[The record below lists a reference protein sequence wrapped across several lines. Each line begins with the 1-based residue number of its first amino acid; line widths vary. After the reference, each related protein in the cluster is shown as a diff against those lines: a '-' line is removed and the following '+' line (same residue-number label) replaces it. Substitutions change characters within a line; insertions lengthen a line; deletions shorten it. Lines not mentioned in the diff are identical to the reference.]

1 MVQLTLALFSLDPYQ
16 VQNKTSAEFAS
27 ILLPQLAATRP
38 HVNAAAGVLGAAY
51 NKCILRQAHDEDQ
64 ALITRLSLN
73 ALRQIQDELQRPEPE
88 MVPLMMTAL
97 LLAAAE
103 SIQHKHQ
110 DALCHILGAFTI
122 NNLQSDTS
130 PESRGS
136 TSPALLAHHDVF
148 SGLSPVHDVLSS
160 VDYHI
165 SMFAWGR
172 PPKFLPVPVTSQM
185 LYPTTVEDLTT
196 GHAALEQWGLH
207 FIAQAMAPEW
217 EERIDFPPEVTE
229 QQDHI
234 VAWLTRWLHT
244 YKSVFDEHGPS
255 SSPAETAHFKILKA
269 QMLTMLIA
277 TSNIKPPTQISYDT
291 YAPQFEEIIR
301 CVEDVMMEND
311 SIDDGPA
318 GSPHNK
324 KSPLL
329 PYSPVPGII
338 HPLNFTARKYRDS
351 VSRRR
356 AIHLLRHAGI
366 EGPFHGVFE
375 ARVAARVVEIE
386 EDRKPF
392 KPVLASDEVLT
403 PNDIPDRNRIYIC
416 CLADDESELPPIQI
430 QGNVVGK
437 VQLRSNDAAPKR
449 PVIKFIR
456 RKGLARVSRNVR
468 VDRHTLYSVHPPIKA
483 ESNIWDIWDEVPD
496 DSWPGNQMKGPTDID
511 TKEALNRVS
520 LL

>member
-1 MVQLTLALFSLDPYQ
+1 
-16 VQNKTSAEFAS
+16 
-27 ILLPQLAATRP
+27 
-38 HVNAAAGVLGAAY
+38 
-51 NKCILRQAHDEDQ
+51 
-64 ALITRLSLN
+64 
-73 ALRQIQDELQRPEPE
+73 
-88 MVPLMMTAL
+88 
-97 LLAAAE
+97 
-103 SIQHKHQ
+103 
-110 DALCHILGAFTI
+110 
-122 NNLQSDTS
+122 
-130 PESRGS
+130 
-136 TSPALLAHHDVF
+136 
-148 SGLSPVHDVLSS
+148 
-160 VDYHI
+160 
-165 SMFAWGR
+165 
-172 PPKFLPVPVTSQM
+172 
-185 LYPTTVEDLTT
+185 
-196 GHAALEQWGLH
+196 
-207 FIAQAMAPEW
+207 
-217 EERIDFPPEVTE
+217 
-229 QQDHI
+229 
-234 VAWLTRWLHT
+234 
-244 YKSVFDEHGPS
+244 
-255 SSPAETAHFKILKA
+255 
-269 QMLTMLIA
+269 
-277 TSNIKPPTQISYDT
+277 
-291 YAPQFEEIIR
+291 
-301 CVEDVMMEND
+301 MMEND

-456 RKGLARVSRNVR
+456 RKGLARVSRNVK